1 MREPA
6 YVLVH
11 SPLVGPLTWRP
22 TADHLAADGRRTVV
36 PTLVDAVVGPP
47 PRYAA
52 MADAVLGA
60 VGDAD
65 GVVLL
70 VHSGAGALV
79 PSIVARAP
87 WTVHATVF
95 VDATL
100 PAPCVA
106 WADTVAPEMIG
117 RLRGSAGPDGLLPP
131 WHEWFPADVIA
142 QVLPDP
148 EVRAAVIAEIPRVPL
163 AYLDEVAPPHDGW
176 QDVPCGYVQLSAPYA
191 DAAAEAERR
200 GWAVTR
206 HASHHLGT
214 VTEPDVVASTILT
227 VLDRMLAP

>member
-1 MREPA
+1 
-6 YVLVH
+6 
-11 SPLVGPLTWRP
+11 
-22 TADHLAADGRRTVV
+22 
-36 PTLVDAVVGPP
+36 
-47 PRYAA
+47 
-52 MADAVLGA
+52 
-60 VGDAD
+60 
-65 GVVLL
+65 
-70 VHSGAGALV
+70 
-79 PSIVARAP
+79 
-87 WTVHATVF
+87 
-95 VDATL
+95 
-100 PAPCVA
+100 
-106 WADTVAPEMIG
+106 MIG
-117 RLRGSAGPDGLLPP
+117 RLRGSAGPDGLLAP

-163 AYLDEVAPPHDGW
+163 AHLDEVAPPYDGW

-200 GWAVTR
+200 GWAVAR